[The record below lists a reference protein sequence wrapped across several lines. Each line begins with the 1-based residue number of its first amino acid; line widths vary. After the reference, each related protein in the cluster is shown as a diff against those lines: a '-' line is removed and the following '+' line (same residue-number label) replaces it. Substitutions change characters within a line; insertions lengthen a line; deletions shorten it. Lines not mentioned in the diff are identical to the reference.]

1 MKMIFTVL
9 VPLYVTYPVV
19 FLKSLITKLGGLK
32 TKGELQM
39 EEKKLTYHE
48 GADGM
53 LYPNL
58 EMPKEKV
65 SITKVGRYGMM
76 AAQYLKENEGL
87 RYNTLYRLGRLVE
100 KMMEVDEEA
109 NSLMDTLMED
119 YLKKHKPQN
128 PSSTME
134 MWKIREQA
142 KMIAEEVVLHQIVY
156 RFH

>member
-53 LYPNL
+53 MYPNL
-58 EMPKEKV
+58 EMPQEKV
-65 SITKVGRYGMM
+65 SMTQVGR
-76 AAQYLKENEGL
+76 
-87 RYNTLYRLGRLVE
+87 
-100 KMMEVDEEA
+100 
-109 NSLMDTLMED
+109 
-119 YLKKHKPQN
+119 
-128 PSSTME
+128 
-134 MWKIREQA
+134 
-142 KMIAEEVVLHQIVY
+142 
-156 RFH
+156 

>member
-1 MKMIFTVL
+1 
-9 VPLYVTYPVV
+9 
-19 FLKSLITKLGGLK
+19 
-32 TKGELQM
+32 
-39 EEKKLTYHE
+39 
-48 GADGM
+48 M